1 MVLNS
6 DYWTISLFPMQPRF
20 QSDINL
26 IGLVFQIWSLPV
38 GYEDLDSE
46 AMRARG
52 IIVLVKSN

>member
-1 MVLNS
+1 
-6 DYWTISLFPMQPRF
+6 MQPRF

-26 IGLVFQIWSLPV
+26 IGLVFQIWSVPF
-38 GYEDLDSE
+38 GYEDLGSE

>member
-1 MVLNS
+1 
-6 DYWTISLFPMQPRF
+6 MQPRF

-46 AMRARG
+46 AMRTRG